1 VTGLPNTMAPENSKM
16 EARII
21 IWKTDSTFEP
31 YVVPKELAKSLLP
44 IPHASINE
52 FNAPA
57 TKIQVYIILLCRYN
71 FKY

>member
-1 VTGLPNTMAPENSKM
+1 MAPENSKM